1 MTRMRR
7 LCTSHVDAEEETR
20 MTRKGREAGMEKK
33 IPGRESF
40 LRSASSAI
48 NVTNNAN
55 DAGRRLLH
63 KVIDDEDG
71 LNPAEIEAPR

>member
-7 LCTSHVDAEEETR
+7 RCTSHGDAEDEAR
-20 MTRKGREAGMEKK
+20 MMRKGRGAEIRRKYQAVN
-33 IPGRESF
+33 SF

-63 KVIDDEDG
+63 KAIDDEDG
-71 LNPAEIEAPR
+71 FNPAEIEALR